1 MSLRLVRLE
10 TGSTET
16 IGVLKLNGL
25 IQCYILEPPK
35 FGNKI
40 NKSCIPTGRYYC
52 EKYYS
57 KKYKTD
63 CLALTHVPGRKYIA
77 IHYGNT
83 AKDTTGCL
91 LAGLHAGKLNG
102 KRAVLQS
109 RDALRYLM
117 NRIRDE
123 TYLTIVEEF

>member
-1 MSLRLVRLE
+1 MSLRLIRLE

-16 IGVLKLNGL
+16 IGVLKLNDL

-35 FGNKI
+35 FGNQV

-57 KKYKTD
+57 EKYKTK
-63 CLALTHVPGRKYIA
+63 CLALSNVPGRKYIA

-91 LAGLHAGKLNG
+91 LTGLYAGKLDG

-109 RDALRYLM
+109 KNALQYLM
-117 NRIRDE
+117 NRVE
-123 TYLTIVEEF
+123 NGTYLTIVEGF